1 MRKVFMFVLTLTMC
15 LGLFS
20 IVAFA
25 QVETG
30 QISGKVTDPN
40 GAVVT
45 KAAVSVKSV
54 NTAAQRDTTT
64 DDAGNYIITNL
75 QAGLYDVTIK
85 ASGFADITQRAEVSI
100 GGKLSLDFALSA
112 SAVSAKV
119 DVVAGQGG
127 VEVNTI
133 SQELSTVVTN
143 KQIRELPTLTRNPYD
158 LVGLSGNVTADAGSA
173 RGAGYAINGMRS
185 ADTSILLDG
194 VENVDNFTA
203 TVGQSVP
210 LDSVQ
215 EFRVITGNFS
225 AEYGRASGGIVN
237 VGTIAGTNSFH
248 GTAYEF
254 NRISRL
260 ASNGFDNNARGI
272 PRQVFTRNQFGYSI
286 GGPIK
291 KDKLFFFNNTEWIR
305 IRSGG
310 ASVAWV
316 PTAALIN
323 ASNASTKAFFA
334 PYNITGSTGTSITA
348 SQVVA
353 AFGGAAQFKATPN
366 AATNAFLAFANA
378 NPNTAVLQQVTYS
391 TPQDVGGGTPR
402 NEYQTVARVDYNRS
416 SKTQIY
422 GRYALQ
428 NQVFALGTNASSPYA
443 GFNTGSVNKNQNMLI
458 SLTRTISSRLL
469 SQTKLGYN
477 RLFGC
482 QPLGTQP
489 LVPTLYMNGGRTVS
503 LNGVNIAFP
512 GYLPFS
518 PGNAIPFCGAQNSYQ
533 LNEDLSWTKGKQTLR
548 FGGQIVNIRDNKTF
562 GAYSYAVEAL
572 GSTNGESLSNF
583 LTGNLL
589 SFSVAI
595 DPKNQFPGGSLTL
608 PVGPPSFSRSNRY
621 WEWATYANDSIR
633 YNSRVTL
640 NLGLRYEYYGV
651 QHNAQNPA
659 LDANFYYGSGTTL
672 QERIRN
678 GKFQTAPASS
688 VGGLWAPD
696 KNNFAPRV
704 GFAWDMFGDGKT
716 SLRGGYGM
724 AYERNFGNVTFNVLF
739 NPPNYGVIAL
749 NANQL
754 SSGGA
759 LVAGD
764 VPNIAVSISNY
775 GPLSGSGVSKP
786 FSPVSARA
794 VDPNIVN
801 AFAHFWSASFQ
812 HEIRGNTLLSLEY
825 SGSAGRKLYS
835 ISDINRNGAD
845 VAFGLPTIL
854 NAVGGVTHRLNPFTT
869 SANQRGNLGFS
880 NYRALIASLDS
891 NNFRNTGLTFT
902 ARYTWSSAKDNL
914 SSTFSDGGQPFFLG
928 FTDTFNPGY
937 DYGHSD
943 YDVRHRFVGSINYEP
958 TWFNKSNSSVKR
970 KVLGGWSANSIVT
983 IRTGYPFTIYDCSN
997 GNATCGRLMQ
1007 GGTVSINGNP
1017 ASTGDANT
1025 FTYINLSAFRDA
1037 SGNVIKPF
1045 PVGADGA
1052 NDNFGPF
1059 PSNATK
1065 RNQFYGPGFW
1075 NVDFGLYKRIQFTER
1090 VSLQLR
1096 GEIFNLFN
1104 HANMFVNY
1112 GSNDVSQGDVQSYKS
1127 GRRNV
1132 QLAAK
1137 INF

>member
-1 MRKVFMFVLTLTMC
+1 MKVIALTIAAVC
-15 LGLFS
+15 LFS
-20 IVAFA
+20 LAAVAVQA
-25 QVETG
+25 QTETG

-40 GAVVT
+40 GAAVAQATVT
-45 KAAVSVKSV
+45 AKSV
-54 NTAAQRDTTT
+54 GTGAMRDTTT
-64 DDAGNYIITNL
+64 DSDGNYIFTNL
-75 QAGLYDVTIK
+75 QVGLYDVTVK
-85 ASGFADITQRAEVSI
+85 VSGFADNTQRAQVTV
-100 GGKLSLDFALSA
+100 GGKLTLDVPLSTQGVA
-112 SAVSAKV
+112 AKV
-119 DVVAGQGG
+119 DVVAGEGG
-127 VEVNTI
+127 IEVNTV
-133 SQELSTVVTN
+133 SQELSTVVNN
-143 KQIRELPTLTRNPYD
+143 KQVRELPTLTRNPYD
-158 LVGLSGNVTADAGSA
+158 LVGLSGNVTADAGSG

-203 TVGQSVP
+203 TVGQAVP

-237 VGTIAGTNSFH
+237 VGTIAGTNAFH

-254 NRISRL
+254 NRISKL

-286 GGPIK
+286 GGPIQK
-291 KDKLFFFNNTEWIR
+291 NKLFFFNNTEWIR

-316 PTAALIN
+316 PTAAFIAAAN
-323 ASNASTKAFFA
+323 ANTRAFFA
-334 PYNITGSTGTSITA
+334 PYNIGGSSGTTITA
-348 SQVVA
+348 SQLVA

-366 AATNAFLAFANA
+366 AATNAFLTFANA
-378 NPNTAVLQQVTYS
+378 NPNTAVLQQITYS

-402 NEYQTVARVDYNRS
+402 NEYQTVARVDYNMS
-416 SKTQIY
+416 EKTQLY

-428 NQVFALGTNASSPYA
+428 NQVFALGTNASSPYT
-443 GFNTGSVNKNQNMLI
+443 GFSTGSSNKNQNFVL
-458 SLTRTISSRLL
+458 SLTRSFSSRLV
-469 SQTKLGYN
+469 SQTKIAFN
-477 RLFGC
+477 RLNGG
-482 QPLGTQP
+482 QPLGAQP
-489 LVPTLYMNGGRTVS
+489 IVPTLYMNGGRTVS
-503 LNGVNIAFP
+503 VNGVNIAFP

-518 PGNAIPFCGAQNSYQ
+518 PGNAIPFSGAQNSYQ
-533 LNEDLSWTKGKQTLR
+533 LNQDTSYTKGKHTVR
-548 FGGQIVNIRDNKTF
+548 FGGQLINIRDNKTF

-572 GSTNGESLSNF
+572 GTTNGESLSNF
-583 LTGNLL
+583 MTGNLV

-595 DPKNQFPGGSLTL
+595 DPKKQFPGGTLTL

-621 WEWATYANDSIR
+621 WEWAAYVNDSWK
-633 YNSRVTL
+633 YTSRLTL

-659 LDANFYYGSGTTL
+659 LDANFYFGAGSTL
-672 QERIRN
+672 QQRIRS
-678 GKFQTAPASS
+678 GSFQTAPASP

-696 KNNFAPRV
+696 KNNFAPRI
-704 GFAWDMFGDGKT
+704 GFAYDLRGDGKT
-716 SLRGGYGM
+716 SIRGGYGL

-749 NANQL
+749 NANRL
-754 SSGGA
+754 SSTGA
-759 LVAGD
+759 LVTGD
-764 VPNIAVSISNY
+764 VPNITVSINNY

-794 VDPNIVN
+794 VDPGIVN
-801 AFAHFWSASFQ
+801 AYAHFWSASFEHQ
-812 HEIRGNTLLSLEY
+812 LRANTLLSLEY

-845 VAFGLPTIL
+845 VAFGLPTIT
-854 NAVGGVTHRLNPFTT
+854 NAVGATTHRLNPFAT
-869 SANQRGNLGFS
+869 SANQRTNGGYS
-880 NYRALIASLDS
+880 NYRAFIASLDS

-902 ARYTWSSAKDNL
+902 ARYTWSVAKDNL

-928 FTDTFNPGY
+928 FTDTFIPSY

-943 YDVRHRFVGSINYEP
+943 YDVRHRFVSSVNYEP
-958 TWFNKSNSSVKR
+958 KWFSNSNSAVER
-970 KVLGGWSANSIVT
+970 KVLGGWSLNT
-983 IRTGYPFTIYDCSN
+983 IFTVRTGYPFTIYDCSN
-997 GNATCGRLMQ
+997 ANATCGRLMS

-1017 ASTGDANT
+1017 PSTGVANT
-1025 FTYINLSAFRDA
+1025 FTYINLSAFRNA
-1037 SGNVIKPF
+1037 SGAVINPF
-1045 PVGADGA
+1045 PVGADG
-1052 NDNFGPF
+1052 NDTNFGPF
-1059 PSNATK
+1059 PANATK

-1075 NVDFGLYKRIQFTER
+1075 NIDMAIHKNIKLTER

-1096 GEIFNLFN
+1096 GEMFNLLN
-1104 HANMFVNY
+1104 HANMYVNY

-1137 INF
+1137 FIF